1 MQITTN
7 KITTTTYEIIAKRM
21 DFFTTNSKGDL
32 VNNLDEQIITYLVTD
47 ENKRP
52 VTFIEND
59 TYDEA
64 IDEIERLSYDIESE
78 TN

>member
-1 MQITTN
+1 M
-7 KITTTTYEIIAKRM
+7 KITTQKVTSTTYEIIAKRM

-64 IDEIERLSYDIESE
+64 IDEIERLNYDVDEVTS
-78 TN
+78 

>member
-1 MQITTN
+1 MEITTHKVISN
-7 KITTTTYEIIAKRM
+7 TYKIIAKRI